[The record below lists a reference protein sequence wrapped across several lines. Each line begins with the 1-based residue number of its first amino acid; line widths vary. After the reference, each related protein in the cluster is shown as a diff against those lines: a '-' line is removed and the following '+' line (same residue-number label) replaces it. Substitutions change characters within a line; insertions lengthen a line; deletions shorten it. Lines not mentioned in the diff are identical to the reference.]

1 MDIQALKAVSSVAAS
16 PTDAGRPADVKA
28 QAAMEMERPA
38 PVQPVEKD
46 RAEDLQSSQAAV
58 AEQLRDYLR
67 STSRDLN
74 FQVEAGSGDAVLTVL
89 DAGGNVVRRIPG
101 EEAMQL
107 MRRVNAQGGTLIDS
121 IV

>member
-1 MDIQALKAVSSVAAS
+1 DIQALKAISSVAAS
-16 PTDAGRPADVKA
+16 PTDAGKQADIKA
-28 QAAMEMERPA
+28 QAAMEKERPA
-38 PVQPVEKD
+38 PVIPVEND
-46 RAEDLQSSQAAV
+46 MAEDLQSLHAAV
-58 AEQLRDYLR
+58 AEQLQDYLR

-107 MRRVNAQGGTLIDS
+107 MRRTNAQSGTLIDS